1 MNPST
6 PVQIRSR
13 LPEFRRAVEPEPSS
27 DQVRSAGIPSASPQ
41 KRLVLAFWV
50 AALGLALVEG
60 WLSRFAM
67 YSDGI
72 SYLDIGDAVLHG
84 EWSAAV
90 NAYWSPLYPCLLAFA
105 LGLLK
110 PAARLEFPVV
120 HLVNFFVFAFA
131 LAGFH
136 FFLTGLIRFLKARQA
151 SGKRPVVTLS
161 DSSWL
166 ILGYALFLWSALK
179 LISVSVVSPDMCVAA
194 CMYVASGALLRI
206 AAGSAGFRQYALLG
220 FALGLGYLS
229 KAPVFP
235 LAILYLVLSA
245 RAPRHFLWALP
256 RALTAVLI
264 FAAIA
269 GPLVYALSKTSG
281 HLTFGESGNLNVAWY
296 VNGIPRYHWQG
307 QPPGSGTPRHST
319 QKIFEKP
326 LLYAFAGPVRGT
338 YPIWYD
344 PAYWFSGIRARFS
357 PKSLSKQVLLNGLEY
372 YDIFFRLQGVVIAG
386 CLILLF
392 MAPQPGSVLRALTAN
407 WLVWLPPLV
416 ALAMYAP
423 VHVEKRMTGAFV
435 VMLWAALFGAV
446 RLRYSAFSRK
456 LVYNVAL
463 AIAVLLMV
471 SVTASTLG
479 EMASHDLAGLTHLD
493 DPRVP
498 SYRVVESLRANGL
511 RPGDKIAWIRPH
523 PFNSRQDY
531 WWARLARLRIVAE
544 VPAGHED
551 EFWVAANPA
560 TLSAVAASLRATGAK
575 ALVATAM
582 PAGASRVSWKQLGST
597 GYYIY
602 PLSE

>member
-1 MNPST
+1 MSHST
-6 PVQIRSR
+6 AVQTQSKV
-13 LPEFRRAVEPEPSS
+13 LEPTLSP
-27 DQVRSAGIPSASPQ
+27 DPVRSAGWREVFSQ
-41 KRLVLAFWV
+41 KRLVLAFWA
-50 AALGLALVEG
+50 AALVFALAEG
-60 WLSRFAM
+60 WLSRFIM

-84 EWSAAV
+84 DWGAAL
-90 NAYWSPLYPCLLAFA
+90 NAYWSPLYPCLLALA
-105 LGLLK
+105 LGILK
-110 PAARLEFPVV
+110 PDARLEFPVV
-120 HLVNFFVFAFA
+120 HLVNFFVFALT
-131 LAGFH
+131 LAAFH
-136 FFLTGLIRFLKARQA
+136 FFLTGLIRFLRARQA
-151 SGKRPVVTLS
+151 SGERPVVTLS

-166 ILGYALFLWSALK
+166 LLGYALFLWSALK
-179 LISVSVVSPDMCVAA
+179 LITISVVSPDMCVAA
-194 CMYVASGALLRI
+194 CMYLASGALLRI
-206 AAGSAGFRQYALLG
+206 GAGSAGFSQYALLG

-235 LAILYLVLSA
+235 LAILYLALSVP
-245 RAPRHFLWALP
+245 APRNFLRALP
-256 RALTAVLI
+256 RALAALLI

-269 GPLVYALSKTSG
+269 GPLVYALSKASG

-307 QPPGSGTPRHST
+307 QPPGSGTPNHST
-319 QKIFEKP
+319 RKISEKP
-326 LLYAFAGPVRGT
+326 LMYAFAEPVRGT

-357 PKSLSKQVLLNGLEY
+357 PKSLLKQLFLNGLEY
-372 YDIFFRLQGVVIAG
+372 YDIFFRLQGAVIAG

-392 MAPQPGSVLRALTAN
+392 MAPRPGSVLRVLAGN
-407 WLVWLPPLV
+407 WLLWLPPLV

-446 RLRYSAFSRK
+446 RLRYSAFSRR
-456 LVYNVAL
+456 LVRNAALAVAL
-463 AIAVLLMV
+463 LMMV
-471 SVTASTLG
+471 SVSASTLG
-479 EMASHDLAGLTHLD
+479 EMASHDLAGLIHLD
-493 DPRVP
+493 DPRIP
-498 SYRVVESLRANGL
+498 SYRVVESLRAGGL
-511 RPGDKIAWIRPH
+511 RPGDRIAWIRPH
-523 PFNSRQDY
+523 PFTSRQDY

-551 EFWVAANPA
+551 EFWAAANPA

-582 PAGASRVSWKQLGST
+582 PPGASRVSWKQLGST

-602 PLSE
+602 PLSD